1 MKLTNKFNLPETF
14 VNVIRRPQY
23 SRGDSQISV
32 TELLSPTQLVQ
43 LRAKHGSDLTS
54 DVSEMIWSLFGTA
67 IHNIL
72 EHGKGDNH
80 VVEERLHTELNDWK
94 ISGAIDLQEIEPDGI
109 IVSDYKVTGAWSVMA
124 EKEEWVSQLNMY
136 AWLVERCKGMPVKK
150 LQIVAIVRD
159 WQAREVDRKEGYPQ
173 SPVAVLDIEL
183 WPFEK
188 REQYVKERLEHHN
201 DGFFAAGT
209 GAKYPECTSAEM
221 WEKQTVYAI
230 KKKGAA
236 RAKHLYGDKQEA
248 YGLLED
254 LGDAFEIEVREG
266 ERTRCE
272 KYCPV
277 STFCDQF
284 KQYKESK

>member
-23 SRGDSQISV
+23 TRGDAQISV

-43 LRAKHGSDLTS
+43 LRAKHGDSLES

-67 IHNIL
+67 VHNIL

-80 VVEERLHTELNDWK
+80 IVEERLHTELNDWK
-94 ISGAIDLQEIEPDGI
+94 ISGAIDLQEVEEDGI
-109 IVSDYKVTGAWSVMA
+109 IVSDYKVTGVWSVMA

-136 AWLVERCKGMPVKK
+136 AWLVERCKGLPVKK
-150 LQIVAIVRD
+150 IQIVAIVRD
-159 WQAREVDRKEGYPQ
+159 WQAREVDRKEGYPP
-173 SPVAVLDIEL
+173 SPVVVLDIDL
-183 WPFEK
+183 WPFER
-188 REQYVKERLEHHN
+188 REQYIKDRLDHHN
-201 DGFFAAGT
+201 EGFFAAGT
-209 GAKYPECTSAEM
+209 GTEYPECTPAEM
-221 WEKQTVYAI
+221 WEKKTVYAI

-236 RAKHLYGDKQEA
+236 RAKNLYGDKEEA
-248 YGLLED
+248 YGLLEE
-254 LGDAFEIEVREG
+254 LGDAFEVEVREG

-277 STFCDQF
+277 SPFCKQY

>member
-23 SRGDSQISV
+23 TRGDSQISV

-43 LRAKHGSDLTS
+43 LRTKHRDSLES
-54 DVSEMIWSLFGTA
+54 DVSEMVWSIFGTA
-67 IHNIL
+67 VHNIL

-94 ISGAIDLQEIEPDGI
+94 ISGAIDLQEVEEDGI
-109 IVSDYKVTGAWSVMA
+109 TVSDYKVTGVWSVMA

-136 AWLVERCKGMPVKK
+136 AWLVERCKGLPVKK
-150 LQIVAIVRD
+150 IQIVAIVRD

-173 SPVAVLDIEL
+173 SPVVTIDIEL

-188 REQYVKERLEHHN
+188 REQYVRDRLEHHN
-201 DGFFAAGT
+201 EGFFAAGT
-209 GAKYPECTSAEM
+209 STEYPECTPAEM
-221 WEKQTVYAI
+221 WEKPTVYAI
-230 KKKGAA
+230 KKKGAV
-236 RAKHLYGDKQEA
+236 RAKNLYADRDEA
-248 YGLLED
+248 YAVLEEV
-254 LGDAFEIEVREG
+254 GDAFEVEVREG

-272 KYCPV
+272 KYCEV
-277 STFCDQF
+277 SQYCDQY
-284 KQYKESK
+284 KKYKESK